1 MFQKEHHMNSRKT
14 RFALAAAA
22 LLASTQLAA
31 AQGTSGGTGAV
42 ASIPGSVVRG
52 HEHGYGLFSILTDP
66 NPAQPYVVR
75 QPPASRRENPSSK

>member
-1 MFQKEHHMNSRKT
+1 MNSGKI
-14 RFALAAAA
+14 RFILAAAV
-22 LLASTQLAA
+22 LLASTAFAA

-52 HEHGYGLFSILTDP
+52 HEQGYGLFSILTDP

-75 QPPASRRENPSSK
+75 QPPPPRRENPQPK